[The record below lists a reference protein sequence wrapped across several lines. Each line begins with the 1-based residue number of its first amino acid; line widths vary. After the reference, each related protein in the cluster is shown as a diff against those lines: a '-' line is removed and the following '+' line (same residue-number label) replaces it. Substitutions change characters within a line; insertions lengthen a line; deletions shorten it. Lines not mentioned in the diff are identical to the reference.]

1 MSVSSKLWIS
11 SRVWMWELS
20 IKDSWAPKNWC
31 FRTVVLEIILETP
44 LDSKIKPVHPEG
56 NQSWIFIGRTDA
68 EAETPILWPPD
79 GKNWL
84 TGKDLDTRKDW
95 RQEEKGMTEDETVG
109 WHHLPHGWVWASA
122 RSWWWTGKPGMLQS
136 MGPQRVG
143 HDWVTEVKLIPI

>member
-56 NQSWIFIGRTDA
+56 NQSWIFIGQTYA
-68 EAETPILWPPD
+68 EAETLILWPSD
-79 GKNWL
+79 AKKWFIWKTLMLGKNEGGRRRAQQRTRRLDGIIKSMDMSLSKLQELVMDGETLSAVVHGFPESDL
-84 TGKDLDTRKDW
+84 TEQLNR
-95 RQEEKGMTEDETVG
+95 TE
-109 WHHLPHGWVWASA
+109 LN
-122 RSWWWTGKPGMLQS
+122 
-136 MGPQRVG
+136 
-143 HDWVTEVKLIPI
+143 